1 MEGLLRIVK
10 SGGGAFLGFLP
21 KFRTCQESI
30 LCHNSDTYHHKMTES
45 IMTRHHGFT
54 LAEVLITLGII
65 GVVAAITLPVLIQ
78 NYQKQVTAEGVKKAY
93 SELNQVIEMAK
104 ADYGD
109 PSGWD
114 YYEQENLAKWVQ
126 TYIEPYVNVIGR
138 TTCGTNQRCLGL
150 ALYYPLK
157 FSKPGSGNTNIGQY
171 IITKP
176 GVPVAYA
183 FFRYGGVYEP
193 VTRVRVYI
201 RNPKKYAFI
210 GKDVF
215 TFILDKREPSPFFRS
230 YVPHNYNFPKYTY
243 DRNAILGT
251 GWGACNPKA
260 SGSGYWGP
268 GDACSGLIML
278 DGWKIS
284 KDYPW

>member
-1 MEGLLRIVK
+1 
-10 SGGGAFLGFLP
+10 
-21 KFRTCQESI
+21 
-30 LCHNSDTYHHKMTES
+30 
-45 IMTRHHGFT
+45 MTRHHGFT

-65 GVVAAITLPVLIQ
+65 GVVAAITMPVLIQ
-78 NYQKQVTAEGVKKAY
+78 NYQKKATAEGVKKAY
-93 SELNQVIEMAK
+93 VELNQIIDRAK

-114 YYEQENLAKWVQ
+114 YYEKENLAKWVQ

-138 TTCGTNQRCLGL
+138 NDSCAANKRCLGL
-150 ALYYPLK
+150 SLYYPLK
-157 FSKPGSGNTNIGQY
+157 FSKPGSVNTNIGQY

-183 FFRYGGVYEP
+183 FFRYDGI

-201 RNPKKYAFI
+201 RNPKKYAFV

-215 TFILDKREPSPFFRS
+215 TFVFKTQDKNLTFRP
-230 YVPHNYNFPKYTY
+230 YRPWTRNEVY
-243 DRNAILGT
+243 DKDVLLGT
-251 GWGACNPKA
+251 GEGACNPKA
-260 SGSGYWGP
+260 AGGNNWTP

>member
-1 MEGLLRIVK
+1 MKRLLRAAK
-10 SGGGAFLGFLP
+10 SGGGRFLSFLP
-21 KFRTCQESI
+21 KFMSCQKINLCDNKTTCI
-30 LCHNSDTYHHKMTES
+30 ITK
-45 IMTRHHGFT
+45 HHGFT

-65 GVVAAITLPVLIQ
+65 GVVAAMTLPVLIQ
-78 NYQKQVTAEGVKKAY
+78 NYQKKATATSVKKAY
-93 SELNQVIEMAK
+93 SELNQIIDRAK

-126 TYIEPYVNVIGR
+126 TYIEPYVNVVNSG
-138 TTCGTNQRCLGL
+138 TCTSGKKCLGISL
-150 ALYYPLK
+150 MYHLGYNVASNSANPRR
-157 FSKPGSGNTNIGQY
+157 PEY
-171 IITKP
+171 ILVK
-176 GVPVAYA
+176 GGDSLAYA
-183 FFRYGGVYEP
+183 FFRYSGIYEP

-201 RNPKKYAFI
+201 RNPRKFAFV

-215 TFILDKREPSPFFRS
+215 TFILDKREPSPFFRP
-230 YVPHNYNFPKYTY
+230 YVPQNHNVPKYTY

-251 GWGACNPKA
+251 GLGACNPKA
-260 SGSGYWGP
+260 SGSGYWLP

-278 DGWKIS
+278 DGWEIS